1 MRELSAADLLF
12 GLVLSTCLSGLVQG
26 RGLFYERDPIID
38 SVHVEGHQSIT
49 GRILLVAWSTLAV
62 GKTCSVVELE
72 YDFLKSSK

>member
-12 GLVLSTCLSGLVQG
+12 GLVLSTCLSG

-38 SVHVEGHQSIT
+38 SVHVEGHQSFT